1 MNWIE
6 LIKNYTPCDDA
17 EKKDKELI
25 LHCIDKFDDVLT
37 RDNGIAHI
45 TSSGFVVNKRKDKV
59 LMVHH
64 NIYNSWAWTGG
75 HADGDKDLLAVAIK
89 EAKEE
94 TGVKNIHPVTSEI
107 FSIDILPVLGHI
119 KRGSYVSAH
128 LHLSLAYLLEA
139 DEDELLIV
147 KSDENSAV
155 KWIPMDAVSLY
166 CTEPHMQKVYE
177 KIICKIKALM
187 I

>member
-6 LIKNYTPCDDA
+6 LIENYTPYNDA

-25 LHCIDKFDDVLT
+25 LHCIHKFHDILT
-37 RDNGIAHI
+37 RDNSVAHI
-45 TSSGFVVNKRKDKV
+45 TSSGFVINKTKDKV
-59 LMVHH
+59 LMIHH

-75 HADGDKDLLAVAIK
+75 HADGDADLLSVAIK

-94 TGVKNIHPVTSEI
+94 TGVKTIHPITSEI

-119 KRGSYVSAH
+119 KRGNYVSAH
-128 LHLSLAYLLEA
+128 LHLSMAYLLEA
-139 DEDELLIV
+139 DEDELLII
-147 KSDENSAV
+147 KADENSAV
-155 KWIPMDAVSLY
+155 KWIPIGEVSLY
-166 CTEPHMQKVYE
+166 CSEPHMQKVYE